1 MSKKPSSAL
10 EYDGDELRRRRKSL
24 KLSTH
29 ELAAALGTSPAWIVR
44 AEKGKGMLG
53 MKPYYLVERYLQTL
67 GMIDPAKGKKVK
79 N

>member
-1 MSKKPSSAL
+1 MHKNLTSSL
-10 EYDGDELRRRRKSL
+10 EYSGEELRRRRKSL

-67 GMIDPAKGKKVK
+67 GIADPAESQ

>member
-1 MSKKPSSAL
+1 MSKKPRSTL

-53 MKPYYLVERYLQTL
+53 MKPYYLVKRYLQTL
-67 GMIDPAKGKKVK
+67 GIADPAESDLPHG
-79 N
+79 